1 MVYKTEVPKLGL
13 TIKIGSHRKH
23 GNGAVGS
30 GRQNGTGKKAVVSK
44 DGEDARTV
52 LGNTTKDLM
61 QKLRREFRIPGNVI
75 INEKGESYI

>member
-1 MVYKTEVPKLGL
+1 MVYKTEFPKLGL
-13 TIKIGSHRKH
+13 TIKISSHRKH

-44 DGEDARTV
+44 DGSESKTV

-61 QKLRREFRIPGNVI
+61 RNLRKEFCIPHNVA
-75 INEKGESYI
+75 INKSGVSCI